1 MSADGRT
8 DQATVPTAAADA
20 TGSSD
25 TVLSAT
31 AGTDTTGLSVV
42 ANAVGSDA
50 IGSDADLSLVG
61 FVPLIPAEI
70 TPQQRALIERIKRG
84 VDLDDSQTATLYAAG
99 AQQRLARFS
108 TDILNNM
115 LDNDADAAGDLL
127 ENLLGVIENYDANIT
142 ARPSL
147 WRRLTGRGNSAAA
160 LTRTQKQA
168 EHEIDR
174 IATQLEVYRNTLLRD
189 TLILDR
195 YYADNERHFRELNL
209 YIIAA
214 EEILEAARS
223 QPADSARTANINRFA
238 DKLHDLRVSRV
249 IAQQTAVTIKML
261 RDNNKILGEKIQ
273 ASIVNTI
280 PLWKTQMSIHLGL
293 ERQKR
298 VAALSS
304 EVNKKAQRGV
314 DIASLSRS
322 NGELIAAIEDA
333 LQAQKDVQAALT
345 QVAQPK

>member
-1 MSADGRT
+1 MSAGGRAN
-8 DQATVPTAAADA
+8 QAAATTDA
-20 TGSSD
+20 TGSD
-25 TVLSAT
+25 AVLSVA
-31 AGTDTTGLSVV
+31 AGTD
-42 ANAVGSDA
+42 APGSDM
-50 IGSDADLSLVG
+50 DSLAG
-61 FVPLIPAEI
+61 FAPLNPAEI
-70 TPQQRALIERIKRG
+70 TPRQRALVEQIKRG
-84 VDLDDSQTATLYAAG
+84 VDLDDSQTASLYATG

-108 TDILNNM
+108 ANILNNM

-147 WRRLTGRGNSAAA
+147 WQRLTGRGNSAAA

-168 EHEIDR
+168 EREIDR

-195 YYADNERHFRELNL
+195 YYADNERHFKELNL

-223 QPADSARTANINRFA
+223 QPDDSARTANINRFA

-345 QVAQPK
+345 QVAQTKQ